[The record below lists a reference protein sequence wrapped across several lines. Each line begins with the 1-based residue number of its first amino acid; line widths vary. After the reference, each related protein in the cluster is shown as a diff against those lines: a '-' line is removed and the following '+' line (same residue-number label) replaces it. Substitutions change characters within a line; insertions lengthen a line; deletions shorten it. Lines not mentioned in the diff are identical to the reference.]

1 MINSELYR
9 ILGTSLGASYGA
21 SFESNPNSFASACL
35 AATGGLI
42 GYTVVQMTLKTIDV
56 VNRMLLKNQEN
67 REITPILCKRCLMD
81 PKLRLMITAN
91 GEPTSS
97 MAIVPIE
104 TAVDIKINQF
114 RPHDLIGDSPAVNVP
129 ERSLTPDDDAISLD
143 YNFTILDGE
152 ADCVESSSEDSI
164 SVIDEE
170 DNFSEEVEEE
180 GEQDTE
186 NRFPSDFQSSSPVFE
201 AATPPQNNHLALGWK

>member
-129 ERSLTPDDDAISLD
+129 ERSLTIHNTQITPDDDAISLD
-143 YNFTILDGE
+143 YNFTILDGL
-152 ADCVESSSEDSI
+152 
-164 SVIDEE
+164 
-170 DNFSEEVEEE
+170 F
-180 GEQDTE
+180 
-186 NRFPSDFQSSSPVFE
+186 
-201 AATPPQNNHLALGWK
+201 